1 MPRNIREV
9 ELASLFSTLLNRPRK
24 TADASRL
31 ARKSDAATVPD
42 GLLVYA
48 IGDIHGRRDLLEK
61 MIGQIAGDVKRHADL
76 TSPPMVFFLGDYID
90 RGSDSKGVIELL
102 ANELP
107 AEWTCRFLKGNHEE
121 AALQFIVDPRF
132 GDTWRDFGG
141 IETLRSYGVVPRRE
155 GTKIDW
161 ASAARDFEQALPNA
175 HRRFFD
181 SLSKM
186 EVVGDYV
193 FVHAGIRPGLPLD
206 LQSEQDLLWIRNEF
220 LIDVRASD
228 KTVVHGHTPG
238 EKVQFGP
245 GRIGI
250 DTGAYLTGRLSA
262 LCLRNSDRWF
272 LST

>member
-1 MPRNIREV
+1 M
-9 ELASLFSTLLNRPRK
+9 ASLLSTLLNRPRK
-24 TADASRL
+24 SAGTSRP
-31 ARKSDAATVPD
+31 ARKGEAAAIPD
-42 GLLVYA
+42 GILVYA

-61 MIGQIAGDVKRHADL
+61 MIGQIADDAKRHADL
-76 TSPPMVFFLGDYID
+76 SSPPVVVFLGDYID
-90 RGSDSKGVIELL
+90 RGPDSKGVIELL

-107 AEWTCRFLKGNHEE
+107 AEWACRFLKGNHEE
-121 AALQFIVDPRF
+121 AAVQFIAEPRF
-132 GDTWRDFGG
+132 GETWRDFGG

-155 GTKIDW
+155 GGKIDW

-175 HRRFFD
+175 HRRFLE

-193 FVHAGIRPGLPLD
+193 FVHAGLRPGLPLD

-238 EKVQFGP
+238 EKIQFGP
-245 GRIGI
+245 GRIGV
-250 DTGAYLTGRLSA
+250 DTGAYLTGHLSA